1 VPEEVLELSN
11 LRTLE
16 IMYNHLQ
23 TLPPELGNKL
33 GRLKV
38 CLSLPSHLL
47 PSATSPLLLGS
58 VFAHL
63 VRVCSPHQ
71 RGIATQNLD
80 VSHNKLTKL
89 PPSIAKYAPRL
100 MRVRV

>member
-1 VPEEVLELSN
+1 MPEEVLELAN

-33 GRLKV
+33 GRLK
-38 CLSLPSHLL
+38 
-47 PSATSPLLLGS
+47 
-58 VFAHL
+58 
-63 VRVCSPHQ
+63 
-71 RGIATQNLD
+71 NLD

-89 PPSIAKYAPRL
+89 PPSIAKYAHVLCVCVCVPCV
-100 MRVRV
+100 VRVVR